1 VIKLDDS
8 STSGVL
14 HKLPYH
20 LLNAMNICRTF
31 FTALVK
37 PLLFFIGI
45 NAFVIVTPTLH
56 GKDQQ
61 PMKVL
66 FEFTG
71 DNPDVAWRAIND
83 GVMGGL
89 SEGSADIVKEG
100 MLFNGQLS
108 LENNGGFSTISY
120 NVNFNLSDFLG
131 IQLTLL
137 GDGRTYQLRLQSDAT
152 FSQRVPVSFS
162 SEFKTTE
169 GEWVEVFLPFSSLSQ
184 SWRGRQLSG
193 YIFNLRD
200 IRRIGVLL
208 ADKKSGDF
216 SLKIATIAVK

>member
-1 VIKLDDS
+1 M
-8 STSGVL
+8 
-14 HKLPYH
+14 PYH
-20 LLNAMNICRTF
+20 LLNAMNIYPTC

-45 NAFVIVTPTLH
+45 IAFVTVSPTLH

-61 PMKVL
+61 PMKTL

-71 DNPDVAWRAIND
+71 DNPDVPWSVNND
-83 GVMGGL
+83 DVMGGL
-89 SEGSADIVKEG
+89 SEGSADIVQEG

-108 LENNGGFSTISY
+108 LDNNGGFSAISH

-131 IQLTLL
+131 IQLTVL

-152 FSQRVPVSFS
+152 FLQRGPVSFS
-162 SEFKTTE
+162 CEFKTKE
-169 GEWVEVFLPFSSLSQ
+169 GQWAEVFLPFSSLSQ

-193 YIFNLRD
+193 YKLNLRD

-208 ADKKSGDF
+208 ADKKSGNF
-216 SLKIATIAVK
+216 SLKIATIAAK